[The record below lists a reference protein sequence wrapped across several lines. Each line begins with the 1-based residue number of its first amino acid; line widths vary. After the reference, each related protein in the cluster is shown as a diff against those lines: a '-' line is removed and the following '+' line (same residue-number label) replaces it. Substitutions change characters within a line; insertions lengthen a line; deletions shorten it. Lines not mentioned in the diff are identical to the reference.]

1 MLSLILTKEI
11 EDEKRFNKP
20 NLADENLDMDDSE
33 QNFSSMVADDF
44 SNTFSTRDNWFLIL
58 PEVSS
63 ENSDR

>member
-44 SNTFSTRDNWFLIL
+44 SNTFSTRDN
-58 PEVSS
+58 
-63 ENSDR
+63 